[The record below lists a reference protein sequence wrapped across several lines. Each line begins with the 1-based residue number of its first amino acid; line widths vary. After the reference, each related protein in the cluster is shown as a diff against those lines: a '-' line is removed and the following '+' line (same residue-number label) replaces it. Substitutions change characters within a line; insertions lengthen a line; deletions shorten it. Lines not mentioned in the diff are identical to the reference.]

1 MNRILSLVTVLLAT
15 PLYSISKPIPA
26 VCIVPV
32 ADLLS
37 QKLSVTGHHTVHE
50 KYAFL
55 PLSEK
60 QPASLCCRATQL
72 LFNERVTIIEQSN
85 KEQSYVETSFWHLK
99 NSSFQSPS
107 TRNNRFWTLTKNL
120 KPLSTVTSE
129 ENATIPP
136 TDPEKITEKVITL
149 TLPWHCRE
157 TNTSYSAGTQFIITG
172 QNNDHYQIKLYN
184 PKTSSLVESAL
195 SKNICVLNKKRTD
208 EQKRELFLTT
218 IQNWAHGI
226 PDSIPYVLGGA
237 SILDTFKNATFYE
250 KKMTLGNLKG
260 TVFLRPEY
268 TTIPRTG
275 VDCAGLIR
283 LACKVAGIPLT
294 ATNSKSIAQ
303 SLSKL
308 APTTALQN
316 GDILFWKGHTAI
328 VSDTKQGLLV
338 EARGYEHGYGLV
350 QEIPY
355 RLELQG
361 ITTTDKL
368 MTAHTRKKPIQRL
381 DKQGHYRETITDL
394 TILSFLPV
402 KPTAWIK

>member
-1 MNRILSLVTVLLAT
+1 MNRLLSLVTILLAN

-37 QKLSVTGHHTVHE
+37 QKYSVTGHHTVHE

-72 LFNERVTIIEQSN
+72 LFNEQVTIIEQSG
-85 KEQSYVETSFWHLK
+85 EQSYVEASFWYLK
-99 NSSFQSPS
+99 NPSFQSPS

-120 KPLSTVTSE
+120 KPLSALTSE
-129 ENATIPP
+129 ENVTIPP
-136 TDPEKITEKVITL
+136 TDPEKLLGKVVSL

-157 TNTSYSAGTQFIITG
+157 TNTSYSAGTQFVTTG
-172 QNNDHYQIKLYN
+172 QENDRYPIKLYD
-184 PKTSSLVESAL
+184 PKTSKLTESTL
-195 SKNICVLNKKRTD
+195 PKNLCVLTLKRSD
-208 EQKRELFLTT
+208 EQKRTLFLTT
-218 IQNWAHGI
+218 IQSWAHGI

-237 SILDTFKNATFYE
+237 SILETFKDVPFYE
-250 KKMTLGNLKG
+250 KKMIVGKIKG
-260 TVFLRPEY
+260 TAFIRPEC
-268 TTIPRTG
+268 TATPHTG
-275 VDCAGLIR
+275 VDCTGLIR
-283 LACKVAGIPLT
+283 LACKISGIPLT

-303 SLSKL
+303 SLFKL
-308 APTTALQN
+308 APTTTLQN

-328 VSDTKQGLLV
+328 ISDIKNGLLI
-338 EARGYEHGYGLV
+338 EARGYEHGYGFV

-355 RLELQG
+355 SRELQE
-361 ITTTDKL
+361 IDTTDKL
-368 MTAHTRKKPIQRL
+368 MNVYLKRRPVQRL
-381 DKQGHYRETITDL
+381 DIKGHYRETITDL
-394 TILSFLPV
+394 TILSLLPI